1 MSKGKRKSANAKVQP
16 GAGTRSIP
24 AHLVPLVVLLSVG
37 TLAYWNSFDAPL
49 VFDDLLSIQRN
60 EGVRFGT
67 YFDINLLNGRALLYW
82 TFAAN
87 YFFHGQAVWGYH
99 LVNLI
104 LHLLNGVLIYFLAS
118 RVFMLLFEDSARSR
132 SFATLAA
139 GFFLVHPVQT
149 ESVTYISSRS
159 ELLSTFFYVAAVLIF
174 VNTPWQKIGYLL
186 SLVVAVMFVL
196 GIASKETVITLPAVL
211 FAYDFIFLSGASLR
225 TTLSRWRFY
234 LPFVAGAALV
244 GYRLMTV
251 TLVGSAG
258 AALGHLPPWL
268 YFLTQLKVI
277 VRYIQIILLPVGLNL
292 DYDFKVSLLLTEPSV
307 LASLAVILATLG
319 LAWYLRRTQPV
330 FSFSIFW
337 FFLTLAPTSSVVPI
351 LDTIF
356 EHRLY
361 LPMVG
366 VCLSFPLVVDGLLR
380 VVASRFRC
388 PIRVVPA
395 SAVLLLVLTVGTIL
409 RNQVW
414 RSEITLWADVISK
427 SPDKA
432 RGYNV
437 LAMAYFKRGEYQ
449 TALGVTQR
457 GLRRVPNGR
466 RDFLETMGNLYL
478 RLNRYEEAAQAF
490 RATTVDAIPVA
501 ASMGYNNLGVTYQ
514 YMWQQL
520 QRRRDQISVN
530 EFETEKVRVLTL
542 ARDAFIKSMEITD
555 DHFTA
560 QDSYVNVSFELGDAD
575 ELRQDHAAQL
585 KLGETFR
592 SRYILGKLAFLAD
605 DFQTAAEQFDLALQ
619 VDAGQQLVWFNYGY
633 ALRRL
638 GRTEESLEK
647 YMQAIRVNPLFI
659 EAHHNAAQL
668 YMEQGSLVEAVD
680 HFEEVLRMFPRH
692 VSTHVHLARI
702 SMFKEDWD
710 IARQH
715 LGIVLADSPGHE
727 EANRLWRELGL

>member
-1 MSKGKRKSANAKVQP
+1 MSKGKRKSAKARP
-16 GAGTRSIP
+16 GGSARSTP
-24 AHLVPLVVLLSVG
+24 THLVPLIALLSIG
-37 TLAYWNSFDAPL
+37 TLAYLNSFVAPM

-60 EGVRFGT
+60 AGVRFGD
-67 YFDINLLNGRALLYW
+67 YFDVNLLNGRALLYL
-82 TFAAN
+82 TFTAN

-104 LHLLNGVLIYFLAS
+104 LHILNGVLIYFVAS
-118 RVFMLLFEDSARSR
+118 QIFRLLFEDSGRSR
-132 SFATLAA
+132 SLATLAA

-159 ELLSTFFYVAAVLIF
+159 ELLSTFFYIGAVLIF
-174 VNTPWQKIGYLL
+174 VKTPRQKIGFWL
-186 SLVVAVMFVL
+186 SLVVALMFVL
-196 GIASKETVITLPAVL
+196 GIASKETVISLPAVL

-225 TTLSRWRFY
+225 STLSRWKFY
-234 LPFVAGAALV
+234 LPFVAGAVIV
-244 GYRLMTV
+244 GYRLLTI
-251 TLVGSAG
+251 TLVGAAG
-258 AALGHLPPWL
+258 AGAVGHLSPWN
-268 YFLTQLKVI
+268 YFLTQLRVI
-277 VRYIQIILLPVGLNL
+277 VRYIQVTLLPVGLNL
-292 DYDFKVSLLLTEPSV
+292 DYDFAPSFRLTEPSV

-319 LAWYLRRTQPV
+319 LAWYLRKKRPV

-380 VVASRFRC
+380 LATRRFSL
-388 PIRVVPA
+388 PIKVVPA
-395 SAVLLLVLTVGTIL
+395 AAALLLVLTLGTIL

-414 RSEITLWADVISK
+414 RDETTLWADVISK

-449 TALGVTQR
+449 TALGITER
-457 GLRRVPNGR
+457 GLERVPSGR

-478 RLNRYEEAAQAF
+478 RLNRYEEATQAF
-490 RATTVDAIPVA
+490 LETTVDVGPVE

-514 YMWQQL
+514 YEWEQL
-520 QRRRDQISVN
+520 LLRRDQTSVN

-542 ARDAFIKSMEITD
+542 ARNAFIKSVELD
-555 DHFTA
+555 DDRFSA
-560 QDSYVNVSFELGDAD
+560 LDSYVNVSFDLGHAD
-575 ELRQDHAAQL
+575 EFRQDHAAQIEH
-585 KLGETFR
+585 GENFR

-605 DFQTAAEQFDLALQ
+605 DFETAVEQFDLALQ
-619 VDAGQQLVWFNYGY
+619 LDSNKKLVWYNYGY

-638 GRTEESLEK
+638 DRIEESLEK
-647 YMQAIRVNPLFI
+647 YMQAIRLDPLFI
-659 EAHHNAAQL
+659 FAHHNAAQL
-668 YMEQGSLVEAVD
+668 YMEQGSLAAAVD
-680 HFEEVLRMFPRH
+680 HFEEVLRMLPKH
-692 VSTHVHLARI
+692 VSTHIHLARI
-702 SMFKEDWD
+702 YMFKEDWNT
-710 IARQH
+710 AREH
-715 LGIVLADSPGHE
+715 LGIVLAVSPGHE
-727 EANRLWRELGL
+727 EATRLWQQLGS